1 MTNIPEF
8 YVSEFNNKFKEVI
21 ELNFGYVRIRGEIS
35 ELKTATKGQIYLT
48 LKDETSILS
57 GVIWESKKN
66 LISFKPEIGMEVIVT
81 GRITTWSRFK
91 TTYQIDIDKLEI
103 AGEGV
108 LLQLIE
114 ERKKRLKEK
123 GLFDQKNKKELPY
136 LPSRIGIITSPTGS
150 VIHDIINRIKIRF
163 ILYAD
168 LWPVSVQGTDAVESI
183 ILAIPGHY
191 GKNFL

>member
-1 MTNIPEF
+1 MINIPEF

-91 TTYQIDIDKLEI
+91 TTYQIDID
-103 AGEGV
+103 
-108 LLQLIE
+108 
-114 ERKKRLKEK
+114 RR
-123 GLFDQKNKKELPY
+123 
-136 LPSRIGIITSPTGS
+136 
-150 VIHDIINRIKIRF
+150 
-163 ILYAD
+163 
-168 LWPVSVQGTDAVESI
+168 
-183 ILAIPGHY
+183 
-191 GKNFL
+191 